1 MERTISKLDSLL
13 YVAQAQDVSQC
24 KEVYRSRTRNFI

>member
-1 MERTISKLDSLL
+1 MERTISNLDSLL

-24 KEVYRSRTRNFI
+24 TEIYRSRTRNFL